1 MTTGANRAAGVSAH
15 ALGSV
20 LSVVVIPR
28 AGKSAIEQ
36 RADGAIQVRVTA
48 PPVDGAANAALVRFL
63 AGALDVP
70 RSRLEII
77 SGETSRR
84 KRIVIA
90 GVAPDDLES
99 RLQAALGKER

>member
-1 MTTGANRAAGVSAH
+1 MTGARRASGVSPH

-20 LSVVVIPR
+20 LSVAVTPR

-36 RADGAIQVRVTA
+36 RADGAIQVRVAA
-48 PPVDGAANAALVRFL
+48 PPVDGAANAALVRLL
-63 AGALDVP
+63 AGALDIP

-90 GVAPDDLES
+90 GVTPDELES
-99 RLQAALGKER
+99 RLQAALGKNR